1 MSAYFAPLIIKRII
15 MASSSDYQKLWDNY
29 QTIVKTKNLSIVDYC
44 QRNGIVYSQFERWYK
59 KYVSNVQIVPVS
71 NPLIPVQNEPRP
83 KDVKE
88 KDQPSQDSVVEYV
101 TISFINGLKVH
112 QKSLDYRH
120 LKMLV
125 EKLEGLC

>member
-1 MSAYFAPLIIKRII
+1 